1 MTDHLLP
8 SWTQGIWLVWYLVVG
23 KSLNLASV
31 DALISPPLQYVASYL
46 GYVAIAVFTILRVC
60 SFFAV
65 LYAMFLPHVNLRTVN
80 VPEEGPGDPY
90 HEEGRCAHSEENQA
104 DEASTMDP
112 EASAMRFRQR
122 FIIVFTQILP
132 PGWWPSMTRLLMYL
146 LGKLFLVARFIV
158 PRELITAMLLC
169 VGLWIYQEIL
179 PCTPASSNNIILTQH
194 TLSIIISITHIPN
207 CYTSYPRN
215 RITIIHERL
224 LTCHT
229 FMRDELPLSPD

>member
-1 MTDHLLP
+1 MDEKIIASATFLLRYVTDHLLP

-31 DALISPPLQYVASYL
+31 DALVSPPLQYVASYL

-80 VPEEGPGDPY
+80 VPEEGPGNPN

-112 EASAMRFRQR
+112 GASAMRFRQR

-132 PGWWPSMTRLLMYL
+132 PGWWPYMTRPLMYI

-169 VGLWIYQEIL
+169 VGLWIYQEMEEHKYSRHGG
-179 PCTPASSNNIILTQH
+179 ANQH
-194 TLSIIISITHIPN
+194 SLKFSDT
-207 CYTSYPRN
+207 CYFPFDTRMYDM
-215 RITIIHERL
+215 L
-224 LTCHT
+224 LW
-229 FMRDELPLSPD
+229 MQ